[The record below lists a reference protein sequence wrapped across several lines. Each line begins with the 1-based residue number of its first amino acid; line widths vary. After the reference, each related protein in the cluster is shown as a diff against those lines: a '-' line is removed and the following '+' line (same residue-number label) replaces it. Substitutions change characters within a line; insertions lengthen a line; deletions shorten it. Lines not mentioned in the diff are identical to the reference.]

1 MSQAPALP
9 TWKNIHWPIAS
20 FIIGAHFIAAIGT
33 YFYATLHGFTLSAII
48 IAVVFLFLTCFGIS
62 GGYHRLFAHGT
73 YEAHPILKI
82 FYLIFGAASFESSA
96 LKWASDHRKHHA
108 YIDEDQDP
116 YNIKRGFWWAHI
128 GWILTKDPASQGISK
143 VGDLERD
150 PWIQFQHKYYG
161 PVALTFGLGLPAL
174 IGWLCGDVWGG
185 LIIGGFLR
193 LVFFYHS
200 TFSINSVAH
209 IWGSQPY
216 SDDDSARDSW
226 FTAVLTMGEG
236 FHNFHHTFSADYRN
250 GVNPWEYDPT
260 KWILNG
266 FTVVGLAKN
275 LIRTPE
281 PVILKAKLRMQAKRA
296 EANLKA
302 HPHAAEKLRIS
313 REKLERM
320 LDTWNALKAEWAEE
334 RARLKDR
341 SEALVA
347 KLRHD
352 MAESRRKY
360 HEAYA
365 AWVEA
370 LRNPHLIGAGDLA

>member
-1 MSQAPALP
+1 MDQARAW
-9 TWKNIHWPIAS
+9 WKNIHWPIAS
-20 FIIGAHFIAAIGT
+20 FILGSHVIAAVGT
-33 YFYATLHGFTLSAII
+33 YFYATLHGFSMSSII
-48 IAVVFLFLTCFGIS
+48 IAVAFLFLTCFGIS

-96 LKWASDHRKHHA
+96 LKWASDHRRHHA

-128 GWILTKDPASQGISK
+128 GWILTKDPASQGITK

-150 PWIQFQHKYYG
+150 PWIRFQHNYYG
-161 PVALTFGLGLPAL
+161 LVALTFGLGLPAL
-174 IGWLCGDVWGG
+174 IGWLCGDFWGG
-185 LIIGGFLR
+185 LLIGGFLR

-216 SDDDSARDSW
+216 SDDDSSRDSW
-226 FTAVLTMGEG
+226 FTAFLTMGEG

-296 EANLKA
+296 EAHLKA
-302 HPHAAEKLRIS
+302 HPHAAEKLRIA
-313 REKLERM
+313 REKLEHM
-320 LDTWNALKAEWAEE
+320 LDTWNAVKAEWAEE
-334 RARLKDR
+334 RERLKDR
-341 SEALVA
+341 SGELLA

-352 MAESRRKY
+352 LAESRRKY

-365 AWVEA
+365 AWVHA
-370 LRNPHLIGAGDLA
+370 LRNPHLLAAGDLA

>member
-1 MSQAPALP
+1 MTQDSPSWWQRV
-9 TWKNIHWPIAS
+9 HWPIAS
-20 FIIGAHFIAAIGT
+20 FIIGTHILAAVGT
-33 YFYATLHGFTLSAII
+33 YFYATLHGVTLSSII
-48 IAVVFLFLTCFGIS
+48 IGVAFLFLTCFSIS

-73 YEAHPILKI
+73 YDAHPILKF
-82 FYLIFGAASFESSA
+82 FYLIFGAASFQSSA
-96 LKWASDHRKHHA
+96 LKWASDHRRHHA
-108 YIDEDQDP
+108 YIDEDLDP

-128 GWILTKDPASQGISK
+128 GWILTKDPASQGITK

-150 PWIQFQHKYYG
+150 PWFRFQHNYYG
-161 PVALTFGLGLPAL
+161 PVALVFGFGLPTA
-174 IGWLCGDVWGG
+174 IGALCGDAWGG

-193 LVFFYHS
+193 TAFFYHS

-226 FTAVLTMGEG
+226 FTAFLTMGEG

-281 PVILKAKLRMQAKRA
+281 PVVLKAKLRMQAKRA

-302 HPHAAEKLRIS
+302 HPHAAEKLRIA

-320 LDTWNALKAEWAEE
+320 LDTWNAIKAEWAEE
-334 RARLKDR
+334 RARLKGR
-341 SEALVA
+341 SDEVIA

-352 MAESRRKY
+352 LAESRRKY

-365 AWVEA
+365 AWVRA
-370 LRNPHLIGAGDLA
+370 LRNPQILATSDLA

>member
-1 MSQAPALP
+1 MLKTPW
-9 TWKNIHWPIAS
+9 WKNLHWPIAS
-20 FIIGAHFIAAIGT
+20 FIIGSHILAAVGT
-33 YFYATLHGFTLSAII
+33 YFYATLHGFTMSAVV

-73 YEAHPILKI
+73 YEAHPLLKI

-108 YIDEDQDP
+108 YIDEDEDP

-150 PWIQFQHKYYG
+150 PWIRFQHKYYG
-161 PVALTFGLGLPAL
+161 PVALVFGFGLPTA
-174 IGWLCGDVWGG
+174 IGALCGDAWGG

-193 LVFFYHS
+193 TVFFYHS

-216 SDDDSARDSW
+216 SDSDSSRDSW
-226 FTAVLTMGEG
+226 FTAFLTMGEG

-260 KWILNG
+260 KWLLNS

-296 EANLKA
+296 EADLKA
-302 HPHAAEKLRIS
+302 HPHAAENLRIA

-320 LDTWNALKAEWAEE
+320 LDTWNAVKAEWAEE
-334 RARLKDR
+334 RDRLKGR
-341 SEALVA
+341 SEELIA

-352 MAESRRKY
+352 LAESRRKY
-360 HEAYA
+360 REAYA
-365 AWVEA
+365 AWVIT
-370 LRNPHLIGAGDLA
+370 LRNPQLLAAPNQT

>member
-1 MSQAPALP
+1 MNVRSFL
-9 TWKNIHWPIAS
+9 KSIHWPIAS
-20 FIIGAHFIAAIGT
+20 FIIGAHIIAAVGT
-33 YFYATLHGFTLSAII
+33 YFYATLHGFSLSAIL
-48 IAVVFLFLTCFGIS
+48 IAVAFLFLTCFGIS

-96 LKWASDHRKHHA
+96 LKWASDHRRHHA

-128 GWILTKDPASQGISK
+128 GWILTKDPASQGITK

-150 PWIQFQHKYYG
+150 PWIKFQHNHYG
-161 PVALTFGLGLPAL
+161 AVAFVFGLGLPAA

-185 LIIGGFLR
+185 LLIGGFLR

-209 IWGSQPY
+209 LWGSQPY
-216 SDDDSARDSW
+216 SDDDSSRDSW
-226 FTAVLTMGEG
+226 FTAFLTMGEG

-296 EANLKA
+296 EASLKA
-302 HPHAAEKLRIS
+302 HPHAAEKLRIA

-320 LDTWNALKAEWAEE
+320 LDTWNAIKAEWAEE
-334 RARLKDR
+334 RERLKGR
-341 SEALVA
+341 SEELLA

-352 MAESRRKY
+352 LAECRQRY
-360 HEAYA
+360 HEAYD

-370 LRNPHLIGAGDLA
+370 LRNPHLLSAEAAL

>member
-1 MSQAPALP
+1 MQRVP
-9 TWKNIHWPIAS
+9 WYKNICWPIAS
-20 FIIGAHFIAAIGT
+20 FIIPAHIVAAIGT
-33 YFYATLHGFTLSAII
+33 YFYATLHGFTLPAII
-48 IAVVFLFLTCFGIS
+48 IGVVFLFLTTFSIS

-82 FYLIFGAASFESSA
+82 YYLIFGAASFEASA
-96 LKWASDHRKHHA
+96 LKWASDHRRHHA

-128 GWILTKDPASQGISK
+128 GWILTKDPSSQGISK

-150 PWIQFQHKYYG
+150 KWIVFQHKYYVPIAFG
-161 PVALTFGLGLPAL
+161 FGLGVPLAL
-174 IGWLCGDVWGG
+174 GWLFGDPWGG

-193 LVFFYHS
+193 LAFFYQA

-209 IWGSQPY
+209 IFGTQPY
-216 SDDDSARDSW
+216 SDDDSSRDSW

-236 FHNFHHTFSADYRN
+236 FHNFHHTFAADYRN

-260 KWILNG
+260 KWLLNV
-266 FTVVGLAKN
+266 FTWFGLAKN

-296 EANLKA
+296 EARLKA
-302 HPHAAEKLRIS
+302 NPHAAEKLRIA

-320 LDTWNALKAEWAEE
+320 LDTWNAVKAEWAEE
-334 RARLKDR
+334 TARLKGR
-341 SEALVA
+341 SEELIA
-347 KLRHD
+347 KLKHD
-352 MAESRRKY
+352 LAESRARY
-360 HEAYA
+360 HEAYE
-365 AWVEA
+365 AWIIT
-370 LRNPHLIGAGDLA
+370 LRNPHLLTASGNP